1 MKFPILTAVISVVI
15 VTLYIVFGANP
26 ETLVWQRGSHDM
38 WRWVSGHFVHISGT
52 HLIWNLCAFIILG
65 SIIEQHRKHE
75 LLIGL
80 IIGAVVINVY
90 LATGYDLPAYA
101 GLSGV
106 LNSLLVIA
114 LYRLCDSH
122 IYRNAAILT
131 LVGSMLKIIVEIN
144 SGTSLVSHLAWPPV
158 PQAHLLGWLA
168 GITLCI
174 MINTSKRYH
183 FKIAHKV

>member
-1 MKFPILTAVISVVI
+1 MKFPTLTALISIVI

-26 ETLVWQRGSHDM
+26 ETFVWQRDSHDV
-38 WRWVSGHFVHISGT
+38 WRWVSGHFVHISAT
-52 HLIWNLCAFIILG
+52 HLTWNLGAFIILG

-80 IIGAVVINVY
+80 MIGAAVINVY

-106 LNSLLVIA
+106 LNSLLIIA
-114 LYRLCDSH
+114 LYRLCHSDT
-122 IYRNAAILT
+122 YRNAALLT
-131 LVGSMLKIIVEIN
+131 LVGSMLKIIIEMN
-144 SGTSLVSHLAWPPV
+144 SGASLVSHLAWPPV

-174 MINTSKRYH
+174 MINTTSRYH
-183 FKIAHKV
+183 FKIAHEV